1 MHMRKASVEG
11 YKSFIMQQ
19 STIPLWDLFNT
30 ELKRF
35 ICQKIGHED
44 HCQDILQDLYL
55 KIFINQGKIEKAQNI
70 RAYIF
75 QMAHNALTDHHRRA
89 AKKNSLYITAISE
102 QEPATEEPLRE
113 YGLTGCLRSMI
124 ASLPAIY
131 SQALMLTELDGL
143 TQKQF
148 AEKMGLSLSGAKS
161 RVQRAREKLKEEIL
175 KCCRYEFDKYGNIIS
190 CCEN

>member
-1 MHMRKASVEG
+1 
-11 YKSFIMQQ
+11 MQQ
-19 STIPLWDLFNT
+19 STNPLWDQFNT

-35 ICQKIGHED
+35 ICQKTERED

-55 KIFINQGKIEKAQNI
+55 KIFVNQGKIEKAQNI

-75 QMAHNALTDHHRRA
+75 QMAHNTLTDHHRRTA
-89 AKKNSLYITAISE
+89 RKHSLSVDTIPE
-102 QEPATEEPLRE
+102 REPATEEPVQE

-124 ASLPAIY
+124 ATLPEIY
-131 SQALMLTELDGL
+131 SQALISTELDGL

-148 AEKMGLSLSGAKS
+148 AEKMGISLSGAKS

-175 KCCRYEFDKYGNIIS
+175 KCCQYEFDRYGNIIS
-190 CCEN
+190 CCGN

>member
-1 MHMRKASVEG
+1 MQKAFVKG
-11 YKSFIMQQ
+11 YRPSAMQQ
-19 STIPLWDLFNT
+19 STIPLWDQFNT

-55 KIFINQGKIEKAQNI
+55 KIFVNQGKIEKAQNI
-70 RAYIF
+70 RAYIY
-75 QMAHNALTDHHRRA
+75 QMAHNTLTDHHRRTA
-89 AKKNSLYITAISE
+89 RKNALSANAIPDL
-102 QEPATEEPLRE
+102 EPATEEPVQE
-113 YGLTGCLRSMI
+113 YSLAGCLRSMI
-124 ASLPAIY
+124 NTLPEIY
-131 SQALMLTELDGL
+131 SQALILTELDGL

-148 AEKMGLSLSGAKS
+148 AERMGISLSGAKS

-190 CCEN
+190 CCSN

>member
-1 MHMRKASVEG
+1 
-11 YKSFIMQQ
+11 MQQ
-19 STIPLWDLFNT
+19 SAPPLWDQFNT

-44 HCQDILQDLYL
+44 HCQDILQELYL
-55 KIFINQGKIEKAQNI
+55 KIYINQGKIEKAQNI

-89 AKKNSLYITAISE
+89 ARKHSISADADPD
-102 QEPATEEPLRE
+102 QEPAAEEPVQE

-124 ASLPAIY
+124 ASLPDIY
-131 SQALMLTELDGL
+131 SQALTLTELDGL

-148 AEKMGLSLSGAKS
+148 AEKTGISLSGAKS

-190 CCEN
+190 CCDN